1 MVGNAKSTMLKAS
14 LSSKKLTLDECRKPS
29 MKMINAFSLDNSPLC
44 AETCVLAE
52 RELRETPEQV
62 QKSLAELRQLLKE
75 KNTMTY
81 KDTDEYLMIFLRP
94 THFYAQS
101 AYDLMKRLATFKE
114 KNAKIVGNPL
124 PREEKALFTD
134 NSVVNVL
141 IDRDQKNRRVVILSM
156 GSAWDPKNLNSEQ
169 LFKVLYMIQI
179 ASLVEEETQVRGV
192 VIIIDFHGLST
203 KQVMAMSPSFA
214 MTLLLY
220 IQESMPLRLKE
231 VHIVR
236 QPFLFNM
243 VWPMFKQFVGDKLKK
258 RLFFH
263 GNKMSSLH
271 KHLDANMLPEDYGGK
286 KPKLNYSSADW
297 YPVMQDL
304 QNYIA
309 DWNTYGLK
317 K

>member
-1 MVGNAKSTMLKAS
+1 MN
-14 LSSKKLTLDECRKPS
+14 
-29 MKMINAFSLDNSPLC
+29 
-44 AETCVLAE
+44 
-52 RELRETPEQV
+52 
-62 QKSLAELRQLLKE
+62 
-75 KNTMTY
+75 
-81 KDTDEYLMIFLRP
+81 
-94 THFYAQS
+94 
-101 AYDLMKRLATFKE
+101 RLATFKD
-114 KNAKIVGNPL
+114 KNEKIVANPL
-124 PREEKALFTD
+124 PREEKKLFTE
-134 NSVVNVL
+134 NNVVNVL
-141 IDRDQKNRRVVILSM
+141 VDRDQKNRRVLILNM
-156 GSAWDPKNLNSEQ
+156 GSAWDPKSLNSEQ
-169 LFKVLYMIQI
+169 LFKVLYLIQI
-179 ASLVEEETQVRGV
+179 ASLVEEETQVRGA

-220 IQESMPLRLKE
+220 IQEAMPLRMKE

-304 QNYIA
+304 QSYIA

>member
-1 MVGNAKSTMLKAS
+1 MSFKALKA
-14 LSSKKLTLDECRKPS
+14 
-29 MKMINAFSLDNSPLC
+29 AFSLDTSPMSQE
-44 AETCVLAE
+44 AAAIAE

-75 KNTMTY
+75 NDTLTY

-94 THFYAQS
+94 NKFYAQS
-101 AYDLMKRLATFKE
+101 AYDLMVRLATFKA
-114 KNAKIVGNPL
+114 KNQKIVGNPL
-124 PREEKALFTD
+124 PTEEKKLFTD

-141 IDRDQKNRRVVILSM
+141 VDRDHKNRRILILSM
-156 GSAWDPKNLNSEQ
+156 GSAWDPKRMTSEE
-169 LFKVLYMIQI
+169 LFKVLYMIQV

-243 VWPMFKQFVGDKLKK
+243 VWPMFKQFVGDKLKN

-263 GNKMSSLH
+263 GTKMSSLH
-271 KHLDANMLPEDYGGK
+271 KHLDVNTLPEDYGGK

-297 YPVMQDL
+297 YPVMSDL
-304 QNYIA
+304 QNHIA

-317 K
+317 TKN

>member
-1 MVGNAKSTMLKAS
+1 MLKAS
-14 LSSKKLTLDECRKPS
+14 SMSSNTQRSTFAENRTVSVKALTA
-29 MKMINAFSLDNSPLC
+29 NAFRLDTSPLNRDAC
-44 AETCVLAE
+44 ALAE
-52 RELRETPEQV
+52 KELRETPEQV
-62 QKSLAELRQLLKE
+62 QQSLAELRKYLKE
-75 KNTMTY
+75 KDTLLY
-81 KDTDEYLMIFLRP
+81 KDADEYLMIFLRP
-94 THFYAQS
+94 TKFYVES
-101 AYDLMKRLATFKE
+101 AYNLMKRLADFKE
-114 KNAKIVGNPL
+114 KNNKIIGNPL
-124 PREEKALFTD
+124 PREEKRLFTE
-134 NSVVNVL
+134 NNVVNVL
-141 IDRDQKNRRVVILSM
+141 VDRDQKNRRVLILNM
-156 GSAWDPKNLNSEQ
+156 GSAWDPKKLNSEE
-169 LFKVLYMIQI
+169 LFKVLYLIQV
-179 ASLVEEETQVRGV
+179 AALVEEETQVRGA

-271 KHLDANMLPEDYGGK
+271 KHLDVNMLPEDYGGK
-286 KPKLNYSSADW
+286 KPKMTYSSSDW
-297 YPVMQDL
+297 YPVIQDL

-317 K
+317 H

>member
-1 MVGNAKSTMLKAS
+1 MLKS
-14 LSSKKLTLDECRKPS
+14 SMSSNKILSLDECRKPS
-29 MKMINAFSLDNSPLC
+29 MKMLAAFGLDTSPLC
-44 AETCVLAE
+44 AETCALAE
-52 RELRETPEQV
+52 REIRETPEQA
-62 QKSLAELRQLLKE
+62 QKSLAELRQLLE
-75 KNTMTY
+75 ERNELTY
-81 KDTDEYLMIFLRP
+81 KDTDEYLTIFLRP
-94 THFYAQS
+94 THFYAES
-101 AYDLMKRLATFKE
+101 AYNLMKRLATFRD
-114 KNAKIVGNPL
+114 KNEKIVGNPL
-124 PREEKALFTD
+124 PREEKKLFTE
-134 NSVVNVL
+134 NNVVNVL
-141 IDRDQKNRRVVILSM
+141 VDRDQKNRRVLIINM

-169 LFKVLYMIQI
+169 LFKVLYLIQI
-179 ASLVEEETQVRGV
+179 ASLVEEETQVRGA

-220 IQESMPLRLKE
+220 IQEAMPLRMKE

-243 VWPMFKQFVGDKLKK
+243 VWPMFKQFVGEKLKK

-271 KHLDANMLPEDYGGK
+271 KYLDVNMLPGDYGGK

-297 YPVMQDL
+297 YPVLQDL
-304 QNYIA
+304 QSYIA